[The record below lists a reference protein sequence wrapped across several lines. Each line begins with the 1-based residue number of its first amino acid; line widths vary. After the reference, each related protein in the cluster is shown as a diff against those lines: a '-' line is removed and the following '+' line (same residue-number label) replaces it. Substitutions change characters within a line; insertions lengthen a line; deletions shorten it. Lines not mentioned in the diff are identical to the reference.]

1 MALIDDRDLLIHEPS
16 LFLDASSVGTSVLS
30 ATDGVVASTTLTSAS
45 SNFVIPN
52 NELGHVI
59 VVNGE
64 ALEVVSRIDATNL
77 VVSKARALITEAR
90 IAPGDGSTLSL
101 EVITFTRLIAEV
113 QAWVLGAFGIDASDP
128 VTPLDETA
136 ILNPE
141 EVEPLIALRT
151 IAQAFAAASALAPTD
166 SSLSQRATLYAGL
179 AAEARRQTKA
189 VIDLDGDG
197 IADATRHLDV
207 VSLSRS

>member
-1 MALIDDRDLLIHEPS
+1 MALIDDRDLLIREPS

-30 ATDGVVASTTLTSAS
+30 EADGVVASTTLTSAS
-45 SNFVIPN
+45 SDFVTASID
-52 NELGHVI
+52 LGHVI
-59 VVNGE
+59 VVDGE
-64 ALEVVSRIDATNL
+64 ALEVISRTDATNL
-77 VVSKARALITEAR
+77 VVSRARALVTDAR
-90 IAPGDGSTLSL
+90 IAPGDGSALSL

-113 QAWVLGAFGIDASDP
+113 QAWVLGALGIDASDP

-136 ILNPE
+136 ILNPA

-151 IAQAFAAASALAPTD
+151 IAQVFAAASAIAPTD
-166 SSLSQRATLYAGL
+166 ASLTQRATLYAGL
-179 AAEARRQTKA
+179 AADARRQAKA

-207 VSLSRS
+207 VSLRRS

>member
-1 MALIDDRDLLIHEPS
+1 MALIDDRDLLIREPS
-16 LFLDASSVGTSVLS
+16 LFLDASSVATSVLS
-30 ATDGVVASTTLTSAS
+30 ATDGIVSSGTLFS
-45 SNFVIPN
+45 SSSDFEAPGI
-52 NELGHVI
+52 ELGHVV

-64 ALEVVSRIDATNL
+64 ALEVVSRTDPTRI
-77 VVSKARALITEAR
+77 VVSRPRLLTTDLQIEPDTGSALN
-90 IAPGDGSTLSL
+90 L
-101 EVITFTRLIAEV
+101 EVLTFARLIAEV

-141 EVEPLIALRT
+141 EVESLIALRT
-151 IAQAFAAASALAPTD
+151 LARAFTAASAIAPTD

-179 AAEARRQTKA
+179 AAEARRQAKA

>member
-1 MALIDDRDLLIHEPS
+1 MALIDDRDLLIREPS
-16 LFLDASSVGTSVLS
+16 LFLDASSVATSVLS
-30 ATDGVVASTTLTSAS
+30 ATDGIVSSGTLFS
-45 SNFVIPN
+45 SSSDFETPGI
-52 NELGHVI
+52 EFGHVV

-64 ALEVVSRIDATNL
+64 ALEVISRTDQNRI
-77 VVSKARALITEAR
+77 VVSKPRLLSTDTDIEPDT
-90 IAPGDGSTLSL
+90 GSSLNL
-101 EVITFTRLIAEV
+101 EVLTFARLIAEV

-151 IAQAFAAASALAPTD
+151 LARAFAAASAIAPTD

-179 AAEARRQTKA
+179 AAEARRQAKA

>member
-1 MALIDDRDLLIHEPS
+1 MALIDDRDLLIREPS
-16 LFLDASSVGTSVLS
+16 LFLDASSVATSVLS
-30 ATDGVVASTTLTSAS
+30 ATDGIVSSGTLFS
-45 SNFVIPN
+45 SSSDFETPGI
-52 NELGHVI
+52 EFGHVV

-64 ALEVVSRIDATNL
+64 ALEVISRTDQNRI
-77 VVSKARALITEAR
+77 VVSKPRLLSTDTDIEPDT
-90 IAPGDGSTLSL
+90 GSSLNL
-101 EVITFTRLIAEV
+101 EVLTFTRLIAEV

-151 IAQAFAAASALAPTD
+151 LARAFAAASAIAPTD

>member
-1 MALIDDRDLLIHEPS
+1 MALIDDRDLLIREPS
-16 LFLDASSVGTSVLS
+16 LFLDAGGAATSILS
-30 ATDGVVASTTLTSAS
+30 AADGVIASTTLTSAS
-45 SNFVIPN
+45 SDFVTLGIGF
-52 NELGHVI
+52 GHVV

-64 ALEVVSRIDATNL
+64 ALEVVSRTDANNL
-77 VVSKARALITEAR
+77 VVSKARASITDPQ
-90 IAPGDGSTLSL
+90 ISPGDGSALNL
-101 EVITFTRLIAEV
+101 EVLTFTRLIAEV
-113 QAWVLGAFGIDASDP
+113 QAWVLGAFGIDAADP

-141 EVEPLIALRT
+141 EVESLIALRV

-166 SSLSQRATLYAGL
+166 ASLSQRATLYADL
-179 AAEARRQTKA
+179 AAEARRQAKA

-207 VSLSRS
+207 VTLTRS

>member
-1 MALIDDRDLLIHEPS
+1 MALIDDRDLLIREPS
-16 LFLDASSVGTSVLS
+16 LFLDASSVATSVLS
-30 ATDGVVASTTLTSAS
+30 ATDGIVSSGTLFS
-45 SNFVIPN
+45 SSSDFETPGI
-52 NELGHVI
+52 EFGHVV

-64 ALEVVSRIDATNL
+64 ALEVISRTDQNRI
-77 VVSKARALITEAR
+77 VVSKPRLLSTDTDIEPDT
-90 IAPGDGSTLSL
+90 GSSLNL
-101 EVITFTRLIAEV
+101 EVLTFARLIAEV

-151 IAQAFAAASALAPTD
+151 LARAFAAASAIAPTD

>member
-1 MALIDDRDLLIHEPS
+1 MALIDDRDLLIREPS
-16 LFLDASSVGTSVLS
+16 LFLDASSVATSVLS
-30 ATDGVVASTTLTSAS
+30 ATDGIVSSGTLFS
-45 SNFVIPN
+45 SSSDFETPGI
-52 NELGHVI
+52 EFGHVV

-64 ALEVVSRIDATNL
+64 ALEVISRTDQNRI
-77 VVSKARALITEAR
+77 VVSKPRLLSTDTDIEPDT
-90 IAPGDGSTLSL
+90 GSSLNL
-101 EVITFTRLIAEV
+101 EVLTFARLIAEV

-141 EVEPLIALRT
+141 EVESLIALRT
-151 IAQAFAAASALAPTD
+151 LARAFAAASAIAPTD

-179 AAEARRQTKA
+179 AAEARRQAKA

>member
-1 MALIDDRDLLIHEPS
+1 MALIDDRDLLIREPS
-16 LFLDASSVGTSVLS
+16 LFLDASSVATSVLS
-30 ATDGVVASTTLTSAS
+30 ATDGIVSSGTLFS
-45 SNFVIPN
+45 SSSDFETPGI
-52 NELGHVI
+52 EFGHVV

-64 ALEVVSRIDATNL
+64 ALEVISRTDQNRI
-77 VVSKARALITEAR
+77 VVSKPRLLSTDTDIEPDT
-90 IAPGDGSTLSL
+90 GSSLNL
-101 EVITFTRLIAEV
+101 EVLTFTRLIAEV

-151 IAQAFAAASALAPTD
+151 LARAFAAASAIAPTD

-179 AAEARRQTKA
+179 AAEARRQAKA

>member
-1 MALIDDRDLLIHEPS
+1 MALIDDRDLLIREPS
-16 LFLDASSVGTSVLS
+16 LFLDASSVATSVLS
-30 ATDGVVASTTLTSAS
+30 ATDGIVSSGTLFSSSSDFEASG
-45 SNFVIPN
+45 I
-52 NELGHVI
+52 ELGHVV

-64 ALEVVSRIDATNL
+64 ALEVVSRADPTRI
-77 VVSKARALITEAR
+77 VVSRPRLLTTDLQIEPDTGSALN
-90 IAPGDGSTLSL
+90 L
-101 EVITFTRLIAEV
+101 EVLTFARLIAEV

-179 AAEARRQTKA
+179 AAEARGQTKA

>member
-1 MALIDDRDLLIHEPS
+1 MALIDDRDLLVREPS
-16 LFLDASSVGTSVLS
+16 LFLDASSVATSILS
-30 ATDGVVASTTLTSAS
+30 ATDGALSSGSLISAS
-45 SNFVIPN
+45 SDFDTPDID
-52 NELGHVI
+52 LGHVV
-59 VVNGE
+59 VVNSE
-64 ALEVVSRIDATNL
+64 ALEVVSRTDTTRLAISRPRLLTTDTQ
-77 VVSKARALITEAR
+77 IEPD
-90 IAPGDGSTLSL
+90 IGSSLNL
-101 EVITFTRLIAEV
+101 EVLTFARLIAEV

-128 VTPLDETA
+128 VTPLDESA

-141 EVEPLIALRT
+141 EVESLIALRT

-179 AAEARRQTKA
+179 AAEARRQAKA

-207 VSLSRS
+207 VSLKRS

>member
-16 LFLDASSVGTSVLS
+16 LFLDASSVATSVLS
-30 ATDGVVASTTLTSAS
+30 ATDGIVSSGTLFSSSSDFETPGIEFGYVV
-45 SNFVIPN
+45 
-52 NELGHVI
+52 

-64 ALEVVSRIDATNL
+64 ALEVISRTDQNKI
-77 VVSKARALITEAR
+77 VVSKPRLLSTDTE
-90 IAPGDGSTLSL
+90 IEPDTGSSLNL
-101 EVITFTRLIAEV
+101 EVLTFARLIAEV

-141 EVEPLIALRT
+141 EVESLIALRT
-151 IAQAFAAASALAPTD
+151 LARAFAAASAIAPTD

-207 VSLSRS
+207 VSLKRS